1 MIVYVTMLK
10 EESVDITEIK
20 VWKTRED
27 AVKYMNDTVES
38 ILKHEEDLYELY
50 RSPSRYVSIGFKDW
64 DGKDTCAY
72 YIRVLERIV
81 EHYSEED
88 LKEMG
93 S

>member
-20 VWKTRED
+20 VWKTKED

-38 ILKHEEDLYELY
+38 ILTHEHDLYELY
-50 RSPSRYVSIGFKDW
+50 RGSERHVSIGFKDV